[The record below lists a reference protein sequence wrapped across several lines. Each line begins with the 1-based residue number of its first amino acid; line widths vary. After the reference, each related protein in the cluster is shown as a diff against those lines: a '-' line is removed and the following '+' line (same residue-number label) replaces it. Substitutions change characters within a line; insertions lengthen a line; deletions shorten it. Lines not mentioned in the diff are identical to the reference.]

1 MLKPMIK
8 ATTSTPLT
16 KEETD
21 KLHFS
26 LYLKNRKVQQISEL
40 MDDVLLWPEKNLQA
54 WSKKYSPEIQDML
67 DDLLDDAIEVFNG
80 VTLDKELMSVFAEFT
95 ENLKNVT
102 KQVQS
107 VIITDSQMD
116 A

>member
-1 MLKPMIK
+1 MLK
-8 ATTSTPLT
+8 ATNNTPLS
-16 KEETD
+16 KEELER
-21 KLHFS
+21 LHFS
-26 LYLKNRKVQQISEL
+26 LYLKNRKVEQISEL
-40 MDDVLLWPEKNLQA
+40 MDDVLLWPKKNLQS
-54 WSKKYSPEIQDML
+54 WSKKYSPEMQDML
-67 DDLLDDAIEVFNG
+67 DDLLDDAMEVFDG